1 MSDKKEKKTKIKKQK
16 PEIDTETTFAD
27 MNVDGIRGYDP
38 RRKQKKQDRVELSKK
53 EYWALVRG
61 AYRAMWPMMLAIIA
75 GFGIMILLAYLWL
88 S

>member
-1 MSDKKEKKTKIKKQK
+1 MSDKKEKKAKIKKQK
-16 PEIDTETTFAD
+16 PELDTETTFAD

-61 AYRAMWPMMLAIIA
+61 AYRAMFPLICCMVIS
-75 GFGIMILLAYLWL
+75 GILIILLAYFWL
-88 S
+88 K

>member
-1 MSDKKEKKTKIKKQK
+1 MSDKKEKKNKIKKQK

-61 AYRAMWPMMLAIIA
+61 ANRAMWPMMLAIIA